1 MLVDARARVI
11 VPAFGA
17 GGQQNRA
24 TRLSGRIPVI
34 SRPSPCNIA
43 RGARDD
49 PLRVDVERAF
59 QALQKLKSL
68 LNSAAAQRE
77 VLPVPQGEGSGGAV
91 LSNEQCRQIADKLFP
106 LANYACRLKTR
117 FQRRRLRH
125 DDPLFVATAELQ
137 DALQRVRMSFTYQS
151 NKRESNIIPW
161 DDPRIAHRRPS

>member
-1 MLVDARARVI
+1 MNPSFQPKPWQLYRVFEALSRHAGFLV
-11 VPAFGA
+11 
-17 GGQQNRA
+17 
-24 TRLSGRIPVI
+24 RLRCRMIEVGFPDR
-34 SRPSPCNIA
+34 
-43 RGARDD
+43 D

-59 QALQKLKSL
+59 QSLQTLKSL

-77 VLPVPQGEGSGGAV
+77 VPPVPQGEGSGGAE

-125 DDPLFVATAELQ
+125 DDPLFVATAALQ

-151 NKRESNIIPW
+151 NKRESKIIPW
-161 DDPRIAHRRPS
+161 DDPRIAGRRPS